1 MQTTVQVPKAFSVR
15 DENEF
20 YAFQHLMGRMNPD
33 LRVAQVATGS
43 HVHGGCTVF
52 WGVVYM
58 LGQEMSPDELAVALQ
73 EAGFDIKRG
82 GRLNTDRLPCAEDR
96 AAS

>member
-1 MQTTVQVPKAFSVR
+1 MQTTVKVPKAFSVR

-20 YAFQHLMGRMNPD
+20 YAFQHLLGRMNAD

-52 WGVVYM
+52 WGVVYSAGES
-58 LGQEMSPDELAVALQ
+58 LTKEELAAALQ
-73 EAGFDIKRG
+73 EAGFDAQRS
-82 GRLNTDRLPCAEDR
+82 GRIHTPDVPRLER
-96 AAS
+96 QAAS

>member
-1 MQTTVQVPKAFSVR
+1 METTVQVPKAFSVR

-20 YAFQHLMGRMNPD
+20 YAFQHLIGRMNPD
-33 LRVAQVATGS
+33 LRIAQVATGS

-52 WGVVYM
+52 WGVVYAAGAA
-58 LGQEMSPDELAVALQ
+58 LTREELAAALQ
-73 EAGFDIKRG
+73 EAGFDAKRS
-82 GRLNTDRLPCAEDR
+82 GRVHTERLPCAEDL